1 MNKDEIVLSLSELK
15 YYDSA
20 FETGLDDYL
29 RQNSNLPYG
38 TAVQTYTVQYLKDSN
53 NLSKLKLKI
62 RNSTDNTDIPVTI
75 IGITTENDTYVSN
88 QFVEEYNP
96 KTKLLSD
103 IYIYDDDIDNL
114 KEVFKKLKYSG
125 IRDFPNGTYYTYEPF
140 GMNPNDLKI

>member
-29 RQNSNLPYG
+29 RQNSNLPYERS
-38 TAVQTYTVQYLKDSN
+38 VQTYTVQYLKDSN

-96 KTKLLSD
+96 K
-103 IYIYDDDIDNL
+103 
-114 KEVFKKLKYSG
+114 
-125 IRDFPNGTYYTYEPF
+125 PNY
-140 GMNPNDLKI
+140 